1 MRDTKLTE
9 DGEKRKEA
17 DDDGDGEENQ
27 DQGVQLVRVILLI
40 QRVGGHRVVVV
51 VKVAS
56 RDGLL
61 IWGLCCRL
69 LQSSWETFNYQL

>member
-1 MRDTKLTE
+1 MRGVRGGELTE
-9 DGEKRKEA
+9 DGEESEET

-27 DQGVQLVRVILLI
+27 DQGVQLIRVILLV

-51 VKVAS
+51 VKVAG

-61 IWGLCCRL
+61 I
-69 LQSSWETFNYQL
+69 